1 MYKPQKPD
9 TTTINVNAAY
19 EGETIEE
26 KVRRI
31 LKTNEPIADIAP
43 RIYTERKDGALPE
56 YNIKTDRF
64 EVAIEAMDKVAKSK
78 LAQREERH
86 TPPEQEPI
94 QTQNQIISKV
104 EPTQATKPDVNTN
117 K

>member
-1 MYKPQKPD
+1 MYKSHKPD

-43 RIYTERKDGALPE
+43 RIYTERKDGVLPE

-64 EVAIEAMDKVAKSK
+64 EVAIEAMDKVTKAKI
-78 LAQREERH
+78 AQREERH
-86 TPPEQEPI
+86 KPQETDTN
-94 QTQNQIISKV
+94 QTEKQIISKV
-104 EPTQATKPDVNTN
+104 EPTQATKPV
-117 K
+117 